1 MANQTMSSKRTAIA
15 LEPQELMTIMI
26 GVLLFSFMSF
36 LRGMVALSTGF
47 VVNYV
52 STEVAAIFTL
62 LPILSLLVP
71 VRSRQ
76 LGETTLF
83 MVPVLWVSSAVTVH
97 AWSKFMMT
105 IVGLATVLLA
115 LKFLIVC
122 IVHDDEF
129 DVGTAM
135 GVIATALLV
144 DQAARSLTNGQDPLV
159 ASIGWQC
166 SLWGMLGLFV
176 IFLMSSGHSNARI
189 NGDVKGIF
197 NETEMDR
204 QQGKLTSVVH
214 VLRCFTACFGLFGNL
229 MLYILIF
236 GNPGIFTFAFE
247 MRTAAATLLM
257 AMCLGVLVC
266 LVDRSLVSK
275 IPVLSTWSVGAAAV
289 LCIVSST
296 LFPWYGIFVV
306 FWVLGLASIVF
317 LSVTNLLCVL
327 DNRPSARTFSFA
339 IALSFLINI
348 VLLMELLLTESNTLL
363 IAAVCA
369 ISLCSLLAF
378 ALMKP
383 ITGKRQ
389 EEVEDEIDADETEQE
404 MKETSD
410 LEGQP
415 NPSSAG
421 GNLE

>member
-1 MANQTMSSKRTAIA
+1 
-15 LEPQELMTIMI
+15 
-26 GVLLFSFMSF
+26 
-36 LRGMVALSTGF
+36 
-47 VVNYV
+47 
-52 STEVAAIFTL
+52 
-62 LPILSLLVP
+62 
-71 VRSRQ
+71 
-76 LGETTLF
+76 
-83 MVPVLWVSSAVTVH
+83 
-97 AWSKFMMT
+97 
-105 IVGLATVLLA
+105 
-115 LKFLIVC
+115 
-122 IVHDDEF
+122 
-129 DVGTAM
+129 
-135 GVIATALLV
+135 
-144 DQAARSLTNGQDPLV
+144 
-159 ASIGWQC
+159 
-166 SLWGMLGLFV
+166 
-176 IFLMSSGHSNARI
+176 
-189 NGDVKGIF
+189 
-197 NETEMDR
+197 
-204 QQGKLTSVVH
+204 
-214 VLRCFTACFGLFGNL
+214 